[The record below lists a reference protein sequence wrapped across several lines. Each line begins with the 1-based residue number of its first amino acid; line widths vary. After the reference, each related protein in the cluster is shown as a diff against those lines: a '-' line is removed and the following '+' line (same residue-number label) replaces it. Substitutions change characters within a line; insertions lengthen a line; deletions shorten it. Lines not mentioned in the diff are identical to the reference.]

1 MAESA
6 TLSFLKTYSI
16 PLLLLLLVASLVRNK
31 YKTGLSDIPGP
42 RIAAYTKLWRLY
54 DVWKGQAHWTAIKLH
69 KKHGKL
75 VRTAPNV
82 VSVADAD
89 EISKIY
95 NIKGNFTKTGFYPI
109 QSVSWKKQPAMN
121 LFSTRSEAEHRD
133 QRKKIAN
140 AYSLESLL
148 KMESSVD
155 DCGKLFVEKMN
166 SFANRDE
173 PVDLG
178 AWLQYYAFDVVGELT
193 FQSKFG
199 FLSTG
204 GDVDGMMQAIE
215 GMLVYASHIG
225 QIPELHWFLLGNPL
239 FTMLMPAMETWNQT
253 LLFTLKAI
261 NSRTKISR
269 DGELELE
276 EGKVGDDMLSKW
288 AAVKSF
294 DPLKMSTRDIV
305 VHLSA
310 NVFAGSDTTAIALR
324 AILYFLMKNPDKMNK
339 LRDEIDAA
347 GKAGKLSDFIQD
359 IEARNELP
367 YLNAVIKEAMRLHPS
382 VGFLFERHIPPEGAT
397 ICGKYLPGG
406 TIVGINPWV
415 LQHNPEV
422 FPNPESFEP
431 ERWLETEKN
440 KEELANMEKH
450 FFSFGAGS
458 RVCMGRNI
466 SQIEMRKIIPLL
478 VREFD
483 MSLEGDGEWKVKNV
497 WFTQQHMPT
506 VRLRRREKAA

>member
-6 TLSFLKTYSI
+6 TLGFLKAYSI
-16 PLLLLLLVASLVRNK
+16 PLLLLLFLASLIRNK
-31 YKTGLSDIPGP
+31 YKAGLSDIPGP
-42 RIAAYTKLWRLY
+42 PIAAYTKLWRLY
-54 DVWKGQAHWTAIKLH
+54 DVWKGQAHWTSIQLH
-69 KKHGKL
+69 KQYGKL

-82 VSVADAD
+82 ISVADAD

-95 NIKGNFTKTGFYPI
+95 SIKGDYTKTAFYPI
-109 QSVSWKKQPAMN
+109 QSISWKKQPQMN
-121 LFSTRSEAEHRD
+121 LFSTRSEAEHRE

-140 AYSLESLL
+140 AYTLESLL
-148 KMESSVD
+148 KMESAVD
-155 DCGKLFVEKMN
+155 DCSKSFVEKMGGYADRN
-166 SFANRDE
+166 E

-178 AWLQYYAFDVVGELT
+178 AWLQYYAFDVVGEMT
-193 FQSKFG
+193 FETKFG
-199 FLSTG
+199 FLDKG

-225 QIPELHWFLLGNPL
+225 QVPEMHWWLLGNPL
-239 FTMLMPAMETWNQT
+239 LTMLMPAMETWNET
-253 LLFTLKAI
+253 LMFTLKAI
-261 NSRTKISR
+261 NSRTSISR

-276 EGKVGDDMLSKW
+276 DGRVGNDMLSKW

-305 VHLSA
+305 VHLST

-324 AILYFLMKNPDKMNK
+324 AILYFLMKNPAKMEK
-339 LRDEIDAA
+339 LQNEIDDAF
-347 GKAGKLSDFIQD
+347 KAGKLSHFIQD

-382 VGFLFERHIPPEGAT
+382 VGFMFERHVPAGGAT
-397 ICGKYLPGG
+397 ICGKYIPEG
-406 TIVGINPWV
+406 TIVGISPWV
-415 LQHNPEV
+415 LQHDPEV

-431 ERWLETEKN
+431 ERWMETDKN

-458 RVCMGRNI
+458 RVCIGRNI

-478 VREFD
+478 VREFE
-483 MSLEGDGEWKVKNV
+483 MSLEGSEDWKVKNV
-497 WFTQQHMPT
+497 WFTQQQMPP
-506 VRLRRREKAA
+506 VLLKRRQKSV